1 MGKIR
6 MLPLALFAL
15 AWVVL
20 WAGAILSLWEST
32 ASIFLSLL
40 LLSAVTFAAD
50 LFNRNMRLG
59 LRGKVVTGV
68 AVIGLLLLFFAPA
81 VQTLPSGGSTAT
93 TCNRNGCAGVYQ
105 FKSITNSLRC

>member
-1 MGKIR
+1 MDRIR
-6 MLPLALFAL
+6 RLALALFAL
-15 AWVVL
+15 AWAVL

-68 AVIGLLLLFFAPA
+68 VVIGLLLLFFAPV
-81 VQTLPSGGSTAT
+81 VQTLPSGGSTGRE
-93 TCNRNGCAGVYQ
+93 CNRNGCSEIY
-105 FKSITNSLRC
+105 